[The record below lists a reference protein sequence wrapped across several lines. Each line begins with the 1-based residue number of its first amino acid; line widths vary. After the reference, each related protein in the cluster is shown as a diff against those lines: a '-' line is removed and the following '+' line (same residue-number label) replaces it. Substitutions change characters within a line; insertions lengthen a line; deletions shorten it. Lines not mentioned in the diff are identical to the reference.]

1 MKTFGFN
8 IYQIIIALV
17 SALMI
22 FASFKKIMKGEARQT
37 FMKFFMTVFVWVG
50 ILTFSLFP
58 GLANEISKRSGMGEN
73 LNTLIFL
80 AIVVIFIIQFRT
92 LNITEK
98 LEQSIS
104 ELVREEAL
112 KNIRTKNLD
121 KGSNNQPVETKE

>member
-1 MKTFGFN
+1 MKNLNFN

-22 FASFKKIMKGEARQT
+22 FASFKKIMKGEVRQT
-37 FMKFFMTVFVWVG
+37 FMKFFMTVFVWAG

-58 GLANEISKRSGMGEN
+58 RLANEISRETGMGEN

-80 AIVVIFIIQFRT
+80 AIVVIFIIQFRI

-112 KNIRTKNLD
+112 KSIRTKNLD
-121 KGSNNQPVETKE
+121 KGSNDKPVEAKE